1 MWWMCRFVWINECR
15 LDKKKIKT
23 KYIRNGIRRQVEV
36 QPERGKQILFLRS
49 TPIESNKGKWRGG
62 WEDSELRRGIQW
74 KRANVRMLID
84 EAGDIVDCVMDGD
97 I

>member
-1 MWWMCRFVWINECR
+1 M
-15 LDKKKIKT
+15 
-23 KYIRNGIRRQVEV
+23 
-36 QPERGKQILFLRS
+36 QILFPDPLQLNPTRA
-49 TPIESNKGKWRGG
+49 KGGRM

-84 EAGDIVDCVMDGD
+84 EVGDIVDCVMDGD